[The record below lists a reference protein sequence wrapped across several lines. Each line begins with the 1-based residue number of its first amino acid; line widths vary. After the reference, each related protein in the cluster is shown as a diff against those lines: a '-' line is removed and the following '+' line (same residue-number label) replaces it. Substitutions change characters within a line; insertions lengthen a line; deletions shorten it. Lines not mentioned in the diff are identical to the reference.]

1 MQRLVTLL
9 FGLLI
14 GMFASVAENKFP
26 EYEISGAG
34 TGAQGTYLVKVSV
47 LTKDKKPANSVL
59 TRAAVHGVLF
69 HGFSNKELRQNQ
81 KPLAGSASIEAQHS
95 DYFNNFFADGGA
107 YTNYV
112 ETVSGSREV
121 VKSGKQYKISA
132 IVTVNKDQLRK
143 DLEAAGVIRGLNSIF

>member
-1 MQRLVTLL
+1 MQKLVTFL
-9 FGLLI
+9 FVLLI
-14 GMFASVAENKFP
+14 GVLPTIAENKFP

-69 HGFSNKELRQNQ
+69 RGFSNKELRQNQ
-81 KPLAGSASIEAQHS
+81 KPLAGSAANEAQHP
-95 DYFNNFFADGGA
+95 DYFNNFFAEGGA
-107 YTNYV
+107 YANYA

-132 IVTVNKDQLRK
+132 VVTINKEQLRK
-143 DLEAAGVIRGLNSIF
+143 DLESAGIIHGLNSIF